1 MSQQLPD
8 VFKRIQD
15 KKKEQR
21 ELKAMYRDAL
31 SVNGQYAQ
39 VKEELEALKLKKKKI
54 EASVQADFKAEFDK
68 LEGLKLNIAGDNQ
81 LLSDLAVN
89 QLTSGEPVKIIDEN
103 KVEYEPVFTVRFK
116 KVSWYLNMLKAVQI
130 FSERLF

>member
-116 KVSWYLNMLKAVQI
+116 KVS
-130 FSERLF
+130 